1 MVFSIFRGVVGIVLA
16 LTALAPATAAGQ
28 EIKVTLLGTGSPPPV
43 MNRFGPSILVEAGGG
58 KFLFDAGRGALQ
70 RLAQLGVRWQDVDG
84 LFLTHLHS
92 DHVVGFPDLWLTGW
106 LVGAGRSRPLHVWGP
121 RGTRKM
127 MSHLEQAY
135 EYDIRIRLYD
145 DRASPDGV
153 VILAE
158 DIGEGVVHE
167 KGGVKITAFDV
178 DHTPIKPAF
187 GYRIDHAGRSVV
199 LSGDTR
205 VSDNLIRHAQ
215 GVDLLVHEVASPET
229 FQRAGAPPERAKSIV
244 AHHVTPEQAGEV
256 FSRTKPKLAVY
267 SHIVLP
273 TATEQDLLPS
283 TRKTY
288 SGPLELGEDLMVITV
303 GEKVE
308 VRRPGRSS
316 P

>member
-1 MVFSIFRGVVGIVLA
+1 MVFSIFRGVLGIVLA

-70 RLAQLGVRWQDVDG
+70 RLAQIGVRWQDVDG